1 MRPPGQRVGHRP
13 GCRPGHL
20 LSSKQG
26 SLMSFVTRALARALP
41 AVPAMLAALLANS
54 WAGPALAA
62 TDSVSLSLTT
72 GQGALTPAVIQLF
85 LIITLL
91 SVAPGLL
98 MMVTS
103 FTKIVIVLSVMRSA
117 LGLQASP
124 PNMVISGLALFLTLF
139 VMQPTLEVAWNDGVR
154 PYMDGQITEEQA
166 FERSVDPFRDFM
178 TANVREQDVQ
188 LLLDI
193 SEKRKAPGG
202 AADASPGA
210 APRSVSYDPATASG
224 KASAKPSEEIALT
237 TLIPAFMVSEIHKA
251 FMLAFAFYLPFIV
264 IDLAVS
270 SALMAMGMMMLSP
283 AMISLPLKLIFFV
296 LMGGFGLISGTLT
309 SGYS

>member
-1 MRPPGQRVGHRP
+1 
-13 GCRPGHL
+13 
-20 LSSKQG
+20 
-26 SLMSFVTRALARALP
+26 MSFVTRALMPALARALP
-41 AVPAMLAALLANS
+41 AVLAMLVTGAV
-54 WAGPALAA
+54 AGPALAA
-62 TDSVSLSLTT
+62 SDSVSLSLTT

-85 LIITLL
+85 LVITLL

-103 FTKIVIVLSVMRSA
+103 FTKIIIVLSVMRSA

-139 VMQPTLEVAWNDGVR
+139 VMQPTLEVAWGEGVR

-166 FERSVDPFRDFM
+166 FERAVHPFRDFM
-178 TANVREQDVQ
+178 TANVREQDVR
-188 LLLDI
+188 LLVDI
-193 SEKRKAPGG
+193 SDRRKAARAAAG
-202 AADASPGA
+202 AQDAASPGA
-210 APRSVSYDPATASG
+210 AANPAVEPAPASTATAAG
-224 KASAKPSEEIALT
+224 DELPLT